1 MCDYN
6 TYASINTID
15 TLNECK
21 ITQQNLNNFLYL

>member
-15 TLNECK
+15 LYNEGK
-21 ITQQNLNNFLYL
+21 ITQQNLNNFL